1 VAETVWLEFYVPD
14 LTPAPPLYAPG
25 VNTED
30 IVEVTQ
36 TLGN

>member
-1 VAETVWLEFYVPD
+1 VLD

-25 VNTED
+25 VNAED
-30 IVEVTQ
+30 IAEVTQ